1 MTIDEVQEILKRAL
15 DKIRK
20 QNIPNVQSEESS
32 TTLSENDDDIKV
44 DEDVL
49 KYLAVMSDGDARIAL
64 NALEIALN
72 MKSKKHITKDD
83 IEQVIQKSLL
93 YDKDGEEHYN
103 IISALHKSMRGR

>member
-1 MTIDEVQEILKRAL
+1 VQAILKRAL

-20 QNIPNVQSEESS
+20 QNISNVQNEEPSA
-32 TTLSENDDDIKV
+32 TLSENDNDIKV

-49 KYLAVMSDGDARIAL
+49 KYLAIMSDGDARIAL
-64 NALEIALN
+64 NALEIALD
-72 MKSKKHITKDD
+72 MKSKKHITKED
-83 IEQVIQKSLL
+83 IEHIFQKSPL